1 MDDQVGL
8 NLRALE
14 DARLSGPVNAAA
26 PGIVRQREFVAALGR
41 VLGRPAVL
49 PTPAVAVRLAL
60 GEKATL
66 ALDSRHIVPWAALQ
80 AGYGFRFTQVE
91 PALRD
96 LLGPA

>member
-1 MDDQVGL
+1 M
-8 NLRALE
+8 
-14 DARLSGPVNAAA
+14 NAAA
-26 PGIVRQREFVAALGR
+26 PGIVQQRDFVGALAR
-41 VLGRPAVL
+41 VLRRPAVV

-66 ALDSRHIVPWAALQ
+66 ALDSRHIVPRAALE

-96 LLGPA
+96 LLGGA